1 MLKRFNLFLIFLLS
15 FSIVLADNICQDNIQ
30 PLTDCQMVTPTL
42 TSNFTYNVYQDNV
55 SLFMS
60 GNLTA
65 YAENTYY
72 FNFSAN
78 TGDYLVVLGDG
89 TTREIY
95 VNYYNLQVFGES
107 FNWLA
112 IIFIII
118 AISGI
123 CLWISKIIKNPDLE
137 LFKVA
142 LFFYGLINTFIMVGL
157 TIFITSGKT
166 INKFNDYFNLYVIIA
181 LSFIML
187 FIIYYGVFLII
198 QAIRETNK
206 INK

>member
-1 MLKRFNLFLIFLLS
+1 VLKRFNLFLIFLLS